1 MTGRF
6 YRVGVFE
13 TLALFVSLLRV
24 FLEPLAHSTC
34 DVGNIGES
42 VLEHPFSGAR
52 AADSG
57 GTMDKVAGVAWEVF
71 GSRRP
76 AAEGDEFAAFDMG
89 HGVFVL
95 FADVE
100 EDAFEAILENLA
112 EFEGGDFW

>member
-1 MTGRF
+1 MGI
-6 YRVGVFE
+6 FE
-13 TLALFVSLLRV
+13 ISTLFVALLRV
-24 FLEPLAHSTC
+24 FLEPLLHPSGDIC
-34 DVGNIGES
+34 DVGEA
-42 VLEHPFSGAR
+42 VLEHPFSGAC

-57 GTMDKVAGVAWEVF
+57 GTMDKVAGVSWEVF